1 MLRNT
6 DAVAAALGCASQ
18 TVRRCVQA
26 ADRLRRVTGEDA
38 CLSSNRS
45 SSTSIALGQLRAC
58 WVIVA
63 STPVTTETKD
73 GLEKPRQP

>member
-18 TVRRCVQA
+18 TAFA
-26 ADRLRRVTGEDA
+26 AAFSRVTGENA